1 MPKKEYRSY
10 QYVDPD
16 NKYTYPNAS
25 VLINKLDIQDESEA
39 REQEYERVS
48 MRLLELDIFPIKVQS
63 MKDILA
69 IHQYIFQD
77 LYWWAGKYR
86 EVNISKSGNSF
97 MAMQSFASAELYMN
111 SLLNDYLQNAHT
123 REDIIRHLALILDNQ
138 NYLHPFRE
146 GNGRAQREVV
156 RVLALEKGYKAQIK
170 IESDDAVYNL
180 YMDGTVYNDV
190 KKLEQLFDKI
200 LEKDR

>member
-1 MPKKEYRSY
+1 MPKKEYSSY

-16 NKYTYPNAS
+16 NKYTYPNSS
-25 VLINKLDIQDESEA
+25 VLINKFAIQDEHKA
-39 REQEYERVS
+39 REQEYELAS

-77 LYWWAGKYR
+77 LYWWAGQYR
-86 EVNISKSGNSF
+86 EVNISKSGNNF
-97 MAMQSFASAELYMN
+97 MAMQAFGSAEIYMN
-111 SLLNDYLQNAHT
+111 SLLNDYHQNAQT
-123 REDIIRHLALILDNQ
+123 RDDVIRHLALILDNQ

-146 GNGRAQREVV
+146 GNGRTQREVV

-170 IESDDAVYNL
+170 LESDDEIYNL
-180 YMDGTVYNDV
+180 YMDGTVYGDI
-190 KKLEQLFDKI
+190 KMLERLFDKI
-200 LEKDR
+200 LEKAK

>member
-1 MPKKEYRSY
+1 
-10 QYVDPD
+10 
-16 NKYTYPNAS
+16 
-25 VLINKLDIQDESEA
+25 
-39 REQEYERVS
+39 

-69 IHQYIFQD
+69 IHQYIFQV

-123 REDIIRHLALILDNQ
+123 REDIIRHLGLILDNQ
-138 NYLHPFRE
+138 NYLHPYRE

-180 YMDGTVYNDV
+180 YMDGTVYSDV

-200 LEKDR
+200 LEKIR

>member
-1 MPKKEYRSY
+1 MPKKEYSSY

-16 NKYTYPNAS
+16 NKYTYPNSS
-25 VLINKLDIQDESEA
+25 VLINKFDIQDVHKA
-39 REQEYERVS
+39 REKEYELVS

-77 LYWWAGKYR
+77 LYWWAGQYR
-86 EVNISKSGNSF
+86 EVNISKSGNNF
-97 MAMQSFASAELYMN
+97 MAMQAFGSAEIYMN
-111 SLLNDYLQNAHT
+111 SLLKDYHQNAQT
-123 REDIIRHLALILDNQ
+123 RDDVIRHLALILDNQ

-146 GNGRAQREVV
+146 GNGRTQREVV

-170 IESDDAVYNL
+170 LESDDEIYNL
-180 YMDGTVYNDV
+180 YMDGTVYSDT

-200 LEKDR
+200 LENAE